1 MQQRTEIVPHAQ
13 AIAYARV
20 EAGYSKL
27 DIARAA
33 GIPHSSVIRAERG
46 QGVSAKTAAGIC
58 KALGRKLDDLFT
70 VNCPPGGPADQARE
84 GVS

>member
-1 MQQRTEIVPHAQ
+1 MQQRTEIVPNAQ
-13 AIAYARV
+13 AIARARV

-27 DIARAA
+27 DIARSA

-58 KALGRKLDDLFT
+58 KALGRELDDLFVIT
-70 VNCPPGGPADQARE
+70 LSGGPAGQARE

>member
-1 MQQRTEIVPHAQ
+1 MQQRTEIVPNAQ
-13 AIAYARV
+13 AIARARV

-27 DIARAA
+27 DIARSA

-58 KALGRKLDDLFT
+58 KALGRELDDLF
-70 VNCPPGGPADQARE
+70 VIKLPGSAADLPRE
-84 GVS
+84 EVS

>member
-33 GIPHSSVIRAERG
+33 GIPHSSE
-46 QGVSAKTAAGIC
+46 TAAGIC
-58 KALGRKLDDLFT
+58 NALGRKLDDLFT
-70 VNCPPGGPADQARE
+70 VNCPGGPADQARE

>member
-33 GIPHSSVIRAERG
+33 GIPHSSVR
-46 QGVSAKTAAGIC
+46 SH
-58 KALGRKLDDLFT
+58 
-70 VNCPPGGPADQARE
+70 PPQKGFR
-84 GVS
+84 

>member
-1 MQQRTEIVPHAQ
+1 MKTRTEVLPNPQ
-13 AIAYARV
+13 AIAHARV

-27 DIARAA
+27 DVARAA

-58 KALGRKLDDLFT
+58 KALGRRLDDLFT
-70 VNCPPGGPADQARE
+70 VNCPGGTGEQARE

>member
-33 GIPHSSVIRAERG
+33 GIPHSSVIRAECG

-70 VNCPPGGPADQARE
+70 VNCPSGPAEQARE